1 MEFAKPSGAEQAEQI
16 AFAALERFG
25 LSTNHVEAAQ
35 LMIEAAEA
43 LDESIAQQTREVF
56 GMHGFGV
63 CERSM
68 PFVEFRE
75 DLQNG
80 VLPHLVEGKQTAG
93 LPGQLE
99 YVPAYKQFYIA
110 PEEEAAVVKLSWR
123 IAAEVVSAVLVVAV
137 GNLNPS
143 PLLFEE
149 ASQSF

>member
-1 MEFAKPSGAEQAEQI
+1 MGLALRDLSEFKSCPNDTADEIHDHGELIGSTLWSLRNAIGAEQAEQI

-25 LSTNHVEAAQ
+25 LGTNHVEAAQ
-35 LMIEAAEA
+35 LMIEAAES
-43 LDESIAQQTREVF
+43 LDESIAQQTRDIF

-110 PEEEAAVVKLSWR
+110 PEERQLS
-123 IAAEVVSAVLVVAV
+123 
-137 GNLNPS
+137 
-143 PLLFEE
+143 
-149 ASQSF
+149 